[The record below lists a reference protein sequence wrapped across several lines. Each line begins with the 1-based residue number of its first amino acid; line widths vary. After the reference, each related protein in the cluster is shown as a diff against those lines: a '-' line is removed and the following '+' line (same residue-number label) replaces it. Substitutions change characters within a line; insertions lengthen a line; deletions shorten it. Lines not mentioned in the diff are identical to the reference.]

1 MNKILD
7 SVLRGLIEYQVG
19 IFVLLGLGFL
29 IYLRKFIIGLRE
41 WQKSVF
47 GLERETAKRML
58 VSASTGMTLLLLLLV
73 GEFLLVT
80 VVGPQLPAL
89 AVEVTPDSAPLASP
103 TETLSA
109 EVEESTLFESIAVSG
124 SESLISECIE
134 DVVEITSPA
143 NGEKISGTVELI
155 GSVNVENFGSYKYEY
170 STTGPINWVTI
181 AAGDQLKL
189 DESLGFWY
197 TSSLTPGDYYLRLMP
212 LDNAGED
219 LTPCVIRVEVVSEE

>member
-1 MNKILD
+1 MSELLD
-7 SVLRGLIEYQVG
+7 SVLRGLIKYKVG

-47 GLERETAKRML
+47 GLERELAKRML
-58 VSASTGMTLLLLLLV
+58 VSASTGMILLLLLIV

-80 VVGPQLPAL
+80 VVGPQLP
-89 AVEVTPDSAPLASP
+89 VFTVKVTPTSDSLTSP
-103 TETLSA
+103 PPTRYA
-109 EVEESTLFESIAVSG
+109 EVEESTQIISTAVTG
-124 SESLISECIE
+124 QESLVSECVE
-134 DVVEITSPA
+134 DTVEITSPE

-155 GSVNVENFGSYKYEY
+155 GSVDVENFGSYRYEY

-197 TSSLTPGDYYLRLMP
+197 TSSLTPGDYYLRLVP
-212 LDNAGED
+212 LNNAGED